1 MLSRMRFLELPELL
15 LGCEGDIMGMIPEV
29 WPLPL
34 EEFRKDYMGLSEN
47 GGFLD
52 AQKWLRVAILMG

>member
-15 LGCEGDIMGMIPEV
+15 LGCEGDIVGMIPEV

-34 EEFRKDYMGLSEN
+34 EEFRKDLSDMGLSEN

-52 AQKWLRVAILMG
+52 TQNGYVWLF